1 MVAYFRQCS
10 QIDALYMMSAFPS
23 NYLLSVDRSALTSH
37 IVYTVSDTM
46 CTMPH
51 TGIIS
56 PSPTPLQNAS
66 PRSLHPRRSIG
77 RPNRTQRPN
86 EQTNRNGIR
95 SLPSLLGIRQYHT
108 LLLRVLVQLRALAW
122 LQHAE
127 DNHADEGADEL
138 GESSEE
144 V

>member
-1 MVAYFRQCS
+1 MVDYSRRRS
-10 QIDALYMMSAFPS
+10 QIDALHMPSAFPS
-23 NYLLSVDRSALTSH
+23 NYLLSVDWSGLTSH
-37 IVYTVSDTM
+37 VSYTISDKM
-46 CTMPH
+46 CTMPP

-56 PSPTPLQNAS
+56 PSPTPSQNPS
-66 PRSLHPRRSIG
+66 PRSLHPRRSIS

-95 SLPSLLGIRQYHT
+95 SLASLLGIRQYHT
-108 LLLRVLVQLRALAW
+108 LLLRVLVQLGALAW
-122 LQHAE
+122 LQQTKY
-127 DNHADEGADEL
+127 NHADEGADEL